1 MFGGLLYFL
10 GKKPAHTG
18 LDLGELKN
26 NKKNRVKTVE
36 MESEGVKKIKGGSGG
51 GSGKEGED
59 DTSAFFQNAS
69 YTPSGKSEEKNDEK
83 MNSASKTRTRSSSK
97 ASGKEN
103 SPTTKSAKKRR
114 HKSDTVNREFI
125 KTRRRL
131 SSSI

>member
-26 NKKNRVKTVE
+26 NKKTRVKTVK
-36 MESEGVKKIKGGSGG
+36 MDSEGVKKIKGGSG
-51 GSGKEGED
+51 KDGED

-69 YTPSGKSEEKNDEK
+69 YTPSGKCEEKSDEK
-83 MNSASKTRTRSSSK
+83 TNSTSKMRTRSSSK

-103 SPTTKSAKKRR
+103 SPTKSAKKRR